1 MYVKNKGE
9 DIFMISK
16 KQLGHFKLHIIQA
29 IKWTTM
35 SFACLMTFSLGIFL
49 GKQFSDS
56 QKQSDTSLVQSL
68 QNQNIPNVIAE
79 DQNPQKVSM
88 KLTEDTE
95 NNKKEISLVQDSKEA
110 QERTLAGD
118 TSQVQHPTEE
128 HPTEKHPAEK
138 HPTEEHSAEK
148 HPTEEHPA
156 EKHPAE
162 KHPTEEHPTE
172 EHPTEKHPAE
182 KHPTEEHSAEK
193 HPTEKHPTEKHP
205 AEEHLTEEHST
216 EKHPTEA
223 KAIGDLTN
231 APSPPPLQ
239 VDHKK
244 SQEEQT
250 KRQNKKSNTSV
261 ATISRLKKPPQNKT
275 KQQELKNNEKGF
287 SHHLPLNVVESLNAK
302 YTIRLGI
309 YDQERKAKAYV
320 EELKGEGLNTFYML
334 LQRENKSWYRV
345 SLGVYADKVVAK
357 KELNRILRTTSI
369 QTGSVEEILK

>member
-79 DQNPQKVSM
+79 DQNPQKASM

-118 TSQVQHPTEE
+118 TSQVQHPAEE
-128 HPTEKHPAEK
+128 HPAEEHPAE
-138 HPTEEHSAEK
+138 E

-156 EKHPAE
+156 
-162 KHPTEEHPTE
+162 EEHPTE
-172 EHPTEKHPAE
+172 EHPTE
-182 KHPTEEHSAEK
+182 
-193 HPTEKHPTEKHP
+193 
-205 AEEHLTEEHST
+205 
-216 EKHPTEA
+216 A
-223 KAIGDLTN
+223 KAIGTLTN
-231 APSPPPLQ
+231 APSLPPLQ

-287 SHHLPLNVVESLNAK
+287 SHHLPLNVAESLDAK

-320 EELKGEGLNTFYML
+320 EELKDEGLNTFYML

-345 SLGVYADKVVAK
+345 SLGVYADKVIAK

>member
-118 TSQVQHPTEE
+118 TSQVQHPTEKHSTEE
-128 HPTEKHPAEK
+128 HLAEK
-138 HPTEEHSAEK
+138 HPTEE
-148 HPTEEHPA
+148 
-156 EKHPAE
+156 
-162 KHPTEEHPTE
+162 
-172 EHPTEKHPAE
+172 
-182 KHPTEEHSAEK
+182 

-205 AEEHLTEEHST
+205 AEKHSAEEHPT
-216 EKHPTEA
+216 EKHPAEKHSAEEHPTEA